1 LVGNPGSKILQY
13 IRSDQFGKPC
23 GESQKL
29 YEIILEF
36 IAKLNTEN
44 ENLHSE
50 NERLAK
56 SNVQYEN
63 IISSHDREISNSVE
77 KYSTFGGSLAQWDNG
92 TTGLYKKEK
101 TS

>member
-1 LVGNPGSKILQY
+1 M
-13 IRSDQFGKPC
+13 
-23 GESQKL
+23 
-29 YEIILEF
+29 
-36 IAKLNTEN
+36 AKLNTEN